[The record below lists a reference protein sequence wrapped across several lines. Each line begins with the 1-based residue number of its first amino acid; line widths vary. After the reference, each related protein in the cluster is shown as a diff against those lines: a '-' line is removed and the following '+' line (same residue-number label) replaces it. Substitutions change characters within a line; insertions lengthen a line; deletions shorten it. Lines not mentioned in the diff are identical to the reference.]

1 MADLAQRESWITNLW
16 TKKFDRERFERL
28 ADGLA
33 VALAVSLPWSTS
45 ATGILAVLWLIA
57 LVPTLD
63 VAALRRVLA
72 TPAGGLP
79 VLLWLLGLVG
89 MLWAFDV
96 PMTERWG
103 GMKSYHKLL
112 FIPLLIV
119 HFRRSER
126 AAWVM
131 NGFLI
136 SCGILLVLSFA
147 TFLAPSMPW
156 YWSGRS
162 GPGIPVKDYIAQSA
176 EFTVCV
182 FLLAGIAL
190 KAWQQQRHWLAI
202 GLSLLALGFLANMLA
217 VVSSRTALVVIP
229 VLLLLFV
236 FKQFRWKAAIGF
248 LVAAA
253 IMGALA
259 WSFSSIMR
267 DNIVDV
273 ANEVREFQPDGESTR
288 AGERLEFWRKSIG
301 FIADAPLIGHGT
313 GSIRDQFRRSV
324 AGQSG
329 MAAMA
334 SANPHNQTLAVAV
347 QLGLAGTAVLFAM
360 WLAHLMAF
368 RGDALVA
375 WAGLVI
381 VTQNIV
387 GSLFNSHLF
396 DFTQGWG
403 YVIGVGVA
411 AGAALKSAATTQ
423 SVQGTGTAL
432 KGNYASGTS

>member
-1 MADLAQRESWITNLW
+1 MPDLARRESWITNFW
-16 TKKFDRERFERL
+16 TTKFDRERFERL

-45 ATGILAVLWLIA
+45 ATGILAGLWLIA
-57 LVPTLD
+57 LIPTLD
-63 VAALRRVLA
+63 VAAMRRVLA

-79 VLLWLLGLVG
+79 VLLWLLGLIG
-89 MLWAFDV
+89 ILWAIDV
-96 PMTERWG
+96 PMAERLDG
-103 GMKSYHKLL
+103 LKSYHKLL

-136 SCGILLVLSFA
+136 SCGVLLALSWMM
-147 TFLAPSMPW
+147 FLVPSLTLP
-156 YWSGRS
+156 WSGRG
-162 GPGIPVKDYIAQSA
+162 GPGVPVKDYIAQSA
-176 EFTVCV
+176 EFTVCM

-190 KAWQQQRHWLAI
+190 KAWQQQRHWFAI
-202 GLSLLALGFLANMLA
+202 ALSLLALGLLANMLY
-217 VVSSRTALVVIP
+217 VVSSRTAYFVIP
-229 VLLLLFV
+229 VLLLLFAC
-236 FKQFRWKAAIGF
+236 KQFNWKGAIGF
-248 LVAAA
+248 LMAAT
-253 IMGALA
+253 ILGALA
-259 WSFSSIMR
+259 WWFSPIVSDSFT
-267 DNIVDV
+267 NV
-273 ANEVREFQPDGESTR
+273 ASEVSEFRPEGVSTR

-324 AGQSG
+324 VGQSG
-329 MAAMA
+329 MAALA
-334 SANPHNQTLAVAV
+334 SANPHNQTLAVAL
-347 QLGLAGTAVLFAM
+347 QLGLVGTAVLFAM
-360 WLAHLMAF
+360 WLAHLLVF
-368 RGDALVA
+368 RGGDLVA

-387 GSLFNSHLF
+387 SSLFNSHLF

-411 AGAALKSAATTQ
+411 AGAVFKSAAAPQ
-423 SVQGTGTAL
+423 SAQGTGTQS
-432 KGNYASGTS
+432 SG

>member
-16 TKKFDRERFERL
+16 AKKFDRERFERL

-33 VALAVSLPWSTS
+33 VALVVSLPWSTS

-57 LVPTLD
+57 LIPTLD

-72 TPAGGLP
+72 IPAGGLP
-79 VLLWLLGLVG
+79 VLLWLMGLVG

-96 PMTERWG
+96 PMAERWDG
-103 GMKSYHKLL
+103 VKSYHKLL

-136 SCGILLVLSFA
+136 SCGILLVLSFV
-147 TFLAPSMPW
+147 TFLMPSMPW
-156 YWSGRS
+156 YWYGRN

-202 GLSLLALGFLANMLA
+202 GLSLLALGFLANMLV

-236 FKQFRWKAAIGF
+236 FKNQEGKDRFSGG
-248 LVAAA
+248 LHL
-253 IMGALA
+253 GALA
-259 WSFSSIMR
+259 WSFSPIVR

-273 ANEVREFQPDGESTR
+273 ANEVRKFQPDGRSTR

-329 MAAMA
+329 MASMT
-334 SANPHNQTLAVAV
+334 SANPHSQTFAVAV
-347 QLGLAGTAVLFAM
+347 HRLPERHCFLPCRVSVAQRGLCLGRAG
-360 WLAHLMAF
+360 
-368 RGDALVA
+368 D
-375 WAGLVI
+375 

-411 AGAALKSAATTQ
+411 AGAALKSAATPQ
-423 SVQGTGTAL
+423 SVQGTAMQS
-432 KGNYASGTS
+432 SG